1 MIFIQRIRKVVK
13 QLISR
18 NEKERNILLL
28 DTMNLASNFKIPSL
42 FMTTHFPFP
51 LYPLL
56 HILCGLCYPQLLPP
70 VKFVIWLQLPCPFA
84 DLFSS

>member
-13 QLISR
+13 QLISKK
-18 NEKERNILLL
+18 EKERNILLL

-51 LYPLL
+51 LYPLVTY
-56 HILCGLCYPQLLPP
+56 ILWPLLPTNTTS
-70 VKFVIWLQLPCPFA
+70 C
-84 DLFSS
+84 